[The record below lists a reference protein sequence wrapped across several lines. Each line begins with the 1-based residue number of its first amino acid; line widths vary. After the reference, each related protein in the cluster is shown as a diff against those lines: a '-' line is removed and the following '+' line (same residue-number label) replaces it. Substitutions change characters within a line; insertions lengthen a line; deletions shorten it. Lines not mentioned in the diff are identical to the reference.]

1 MKPVHKKTLK
11 ILAAIVAT
19 PIIIVTLLAVL
30 LYIPPV
36 QNWAVGRVTAY
47 VSESTGMS
55 VDIKRV
61 HLSFP
66 LKLSINGF
74 RATQPNDSCAE

>member
-11 ILAAIVAT
+11 ILAAIVTT

-61 HLSFP
+61 PSPRF
-66 LKLSINGF
+66 SSQSG
-74 RATQPNDSCAE
+74 